1 MLRFSDTFVFVI
13 KENGNTMAGAEEQ
26 LPENGIYGLNK
37 TTGKTQRGQKD
48 LVAFIYMA

>member
-13 KENGNTMAGAEEQ
+13 EENGNTMAGAEEQ